1 MPAEPDAPIERQDGM
16 IHHAQLAS
24 LGLAIVFIAAAC
36 TAGPGAGP
44 PESVVGR
51 QFLSTGVTVNG
62 AERPLVE
69 GTRIRLSFT
78 DRAISASAGCNSI
91 GGTYTIAAGQL
102 LVADLAMTEMGCDAP
117 RHEQDAWLAA
127 FLGARPTLRLSG
139 NELTLEADGTVV
151 RLLDREVAEPDLPL
165 VGTVWTLVTI
175 IDGEV
180 ASSVPVMP
188 APTLAF
194 GDDGQLTLHTGCNSG
209 FGTYVAEGTTLRL
222 SAIGTTKM
230 ACPGAGDETERAVL
244 AVLNAGTV
252 TFQIDASTLRLTA
265 GVLGLEY
272 AGAAE
277 PAK

>member
-24 LGLAIVFIAAAC
+24 LGLTIVFIAAAC

-44 PESVVGR
+44 SESVVGR

-78 DRAISASAGCNSI
+78 DRGISASAGCNSI
-91 GGTYTIAAGQL
+91 GGTYTITAGQL
-102 LVADLAMTEMGCDAP
+102 LVADLVMTEMGCDAP

-230 ACPGAGDETERAVL
+230 ACPGARDETERAVL

-252 TFQIDASTLRLTA
+252 TFRIDASTLRLTA

-272 AGAAE
+272 AGTAE